1 MARLLSMI
9 RGKAKGLLESID
21 EKISFMQELS
31 NA

>member
-9 RGKAKGLLESID
+9 RGKAKGLLESIG

-31 NA
+31 NV